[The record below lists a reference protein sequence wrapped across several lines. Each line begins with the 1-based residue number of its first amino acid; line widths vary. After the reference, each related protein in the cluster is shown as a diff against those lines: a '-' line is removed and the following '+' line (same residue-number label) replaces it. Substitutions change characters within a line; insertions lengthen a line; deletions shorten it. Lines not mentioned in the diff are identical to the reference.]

1 MLTRFAPSPTGFLH
15 IGNVRTAL
23 ICYLLAKKQGGKLLL
38 RIDDT
43 DTERSKEEYVDA
55 IKVDLEWLGINWDMF
70 ARQSER
76 IANYNAAIE
85 KLKSA
90 GRLYPCYETEQELEI
105 KRKMQLSRGAPPI
118 YDREGLKLTD
128 TKRKELEAQGKKPHW
143 RFELKGEIRSWI
155 DDIKGTVKYDL
166 SNLSDPILVRE
177 DGTFTYM
184 LPSVVDDG
192 DFQITHVVRGED
204 HLTNT
209 AVQIQLF
216 EALDYLGKNKIPLSF
231 AHIALI
237 KTAEG
242 KLSKRLG
249 SANVQGL
256 REAGM
261 EPMAINSFL
270 AKVGTSDPVEMRA
283 TMAELVAE
291 FDVNKF
297 NRAPTLYALED
308 IERLNSKLVHTM
320 PFDKALP
327 KLKALGLTGVDE
339 AFWLSVRANL
349 EHIEDVKEWWN
360 ICREQMKNAVDEKD
374 FALEAAALLP
384 EGKWDETTWG
394 QWTKAVTE
402 KTGRKGKE
410 LFMPIRKAL
419 TGMEHGPELKV
430 LLPLIGRERAEK
442 RLKGEAA

>member
-55 IKVDLEWLGINWDMF
+55 IKVDLEWLGISWDMF

-85 KLKSA
+85 KLKAA

-128 TKRKELEAQGKKPHW
+128 AKRKELEAQGKKPHW
-143 RFELKGEIRSWI
+143 RFLMKEEPIEWNDAIRGHSKFEGAHI
-155 DDIKGTVKYDL
+155 
-166 SNLSDPILVRE
+166 SDPILVRGG
-177 DGTFTYM
+177 GTFTYM
-184 LPSVVDDG
+184 LPSTVDDI
-192 DFQITHVVRGED
+192 DFAITHVTRGED
-204 HLTNT
+204 HVSNT
-209 AVQIQLF
+209 AVQIQIF
-216 EALDYLGKNKIPLSF
+216 KALGAKLPEF
-231 AHIALI
+231 AHMALI

-270 AKVGTSDPVEMRA
+270 AKVGTSDPVELRE
-283 TMAELVAE
+283 TMAELIAE
-291 FDVNKF
+291 FDVSKF

-308 IERLNSKLVHTM
+308 IERLNSKLVHSM

-349 EHIEDVKEWWN
+349 EHIEDVKEWWS
-360 ICREQMKNAVDEKD
+360 ICREQMKNTVDEKD

-384 EGKWDETTWG
+384 DGTWDETTWE
-394 QWTKAVTE
+394 QWTKAVKE